1 MIWENMDFKML
12 LKQDMENVFA
22 DTKSEKNKDNL
33 GFSGYLATVLDK
45 LASKITKIEYKHDK

>member
-22 DTKSEKNKDNL
+22 DGKGEKNKENL
-33 GFSGYLATVLDK
+33 GFSGYLASVLDK
-45 LASKITKIEYKHDK
+45 LASKI